1 MTELSSTDAL
11 RAELSRLGATVALDR
26 LGLLR
31 EKVHAVVDELKAARM
46 APEHAVMAVKGIV
59 YEANTRLS
67 ESRLV
72 EQLVQWTVERYFTE
86 SSG

>member
-1 MTELSSTDAL
+1 MTELSSTDAR

-46 APEHAVMAVKGIV
+46 
-59 YEANTRLS
+59 
-67 ESRLV
+67 V

>member
-46 APEHAVMAVKGIV
+46 
-59 YEANTRLS
+59 
-67 ESRLV
+67 V